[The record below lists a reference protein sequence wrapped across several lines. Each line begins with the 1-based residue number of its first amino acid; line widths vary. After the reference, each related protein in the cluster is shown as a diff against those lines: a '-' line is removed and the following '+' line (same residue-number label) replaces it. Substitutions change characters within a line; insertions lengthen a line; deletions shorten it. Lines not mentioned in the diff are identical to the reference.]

1 MAKRRVQKTL
11 RIAPPEGAVIQSEP
25 AVNFAPILSPGLAG
39 MDKAE
44 YVGQP
49 SVGADPLPYS
59 ETGGAL
65 IRKSDGADETEIS
78 KSDAADEAEISESDA
93 ADGEPDSKSAAKA
106 KRAKREEIEPFNWMD
121 AVPVLPYQRRWI
133 RDDSKLKIAVWSR
146 QSGKSFAA
154 ALRAVLKCMDKRT
167 TYIILSKGERQSRL
181 FMEKVKDFCQVFKE
195 LKTLREFSEME
206 TDDKT
211 MEVYFPHNRSRI
223 IGLPA
228 NADAARGY
236 SGNIV
241 LDEFAFHGDAHKIFA
256 ACFPIITRGYSIEV
270 ISTPNG
276 TAGKFYE
283 IAKAAGLVGSSESGV
298 RSSESD
304 HPGLRPPLLTKEGSS
319 AGTSAGGLGLP
330 DSRHRTSDFGLRT
343 SDSGRRTPNSLW
355 SGHRVDIYDAV
366 RAGLPAD
373 IQLLRSG
380 CDDEETWLQ
389 EYGCQFLSD
398 AQNYIP
404 IELIS
409 SCVHEEA
416 TTEWT
421 GYGARDKGQ
430 GESPNHEARDLYL
443 GVDIGRK
450 RDLTIAWLFEK
461 VGGILWS
468 RRLLVMKGMSFD
480 VQENEICR
488 LIDGGAAPCP
498 VSRVPYPA
506 VRRVCI
512 DQSGIG
518 MMLAEHLV
526 QRYGSMVEPV
536 TFTAQLKERLAPKVK
551 MAFEERTVRIPDN
564 REVRADINS
573 VKRFVT
579 LAGNVRFDAE
589 HTDRGH
595 ADRFWA
601 LAMVVNAASE
611 PTGHFDEVAGLV
623 GSPVMAGFQSL
634 VL

>member
-1 MAKRRVQKTL
+1 MAKRKTSNSATISL
-11 RIAPPEGAVIQSEP
+11 PDETVIRP
-25 AVNFAPILSPGLAG
+25 ASPGNPPTGHSSLR
-39 MDKAE
+39 
-44 YVGQP
+44 
-49 SVGADPLPYS
+49 ADSPIGKP
-59 ETGGAL
+59 
-65 IRKSDGADETEIS
+65 
-78 KSDAADEAEISESDA
+78 
-93 ADGEPDSKSAAKA
+93 EPDGSKK
-106 KRAKREEIEPFNWMD
+106 KPEEEPVDWNEII
-121 AVPVLPYQRRWI
+121 PVLPYQWRWI
-133 RDDSKLKIAVWSR
+133 KDESQLKVAVWSR

-154 ALRAVLKCMDKRT
+154 ALRAVLKCMHGRT
-167 TYIILSKGERQSRL
+167 QYIVLSKGERQSRM
-181 FMEKVKDFCQVFKE
+181 FMEKVKDFCTIFKE
-195 LKTLREFSEME
+195 LKFLSAFTQLE

-211 MEVYFPHNRSRI
+211 MEVYFPKTRSRI

-241 LDEFAFHGDAHKIFA
+241 LDEFAFHGDARKIFA

-283 IAKAAGLVGSSESGV
+283 IAKQAGLVGEV
-298 RSSESD
+298 RSPKSEVRGPENS
-304 HPGLRPPLLTKEGSS
+304 HAGLYPTLPMND
-319 AGTSAGGLGLP
+319 GTSGLG
-330 DSRHRTSDFGLRT
+330 RRTSDLGPRT
-343 SDSGRRTPNSLW
+343 SDSPW
-355 SGHRVDIYDAV
+355 SGHRVDIYDAI
-366 RAGLPAD
+366 AEGLPAD
-373 IQLLRSG
+373 LNLLRSG

-404 IELIS
+404 VELIS
-409 SCVHEEA
+409 TCVHEEA
-416 TTEWT
+416 TTEW
-421 GYGARDKGQ
+421 GLGSGDWELGAEKPGLGARDSGLGKGILQ
-430 GESPNHEARDLYL
+430 HPTPGTQHRDLYL

-461 VGGILWS
+461 VGEILWS
-468 RRLLVMKGMSFD
+468 RRLLVLKGTSFD
-480 VQENEICR
+480 QQEKEICQ
-488 LIDGGAAPCP
+488 LIDGGAGPSP
-498 VSRVPYPA
+498 ESRVPSPA

-526 QRYGSMVEPV
+526 QRYGALVEPV
-536 TFTAQLKERLAPKVK
+536 TFTAPLKERLAPMVK

-611 PTGHFDEVAGLV
+611 PTGHFDDVAGLV
-623 GSPVMAGFQSL
+623 GSPVMAGFANMIL
-634 VL
+634 

>member
-1 MAKRRVQKTL
+1 MAKRKTPKSL
-11 RIAPPEGAVIQSEP
+11 IARPSATEAE
-25 AVNFAPILSPGLAG
+25 APGLISPDLEAL
-39 MDKAE
+39 
-44 YVGQP
+44 
-49 SVGADPLPYS
+49 GAP
-59 ETGGAL
+59 AL
-65 IRKSDGADETEIS
+65 TPEEWQIKIRALLKKSI
-78 KSDAADEAEISESDA
+78 
-93 ADGEPDSKSAAKA
+93 
-106 KRAKREEIEPFNWMD
+106 
-121 AVPVLPYQRRWI
+121 PVLPYQERWI
-133 RDDSKLKIAVWSR
+133 KDDSQLKIAVWSR
-146 QSGKSFAA
+146 QSGKSYAA
-154 ALRAVLKCMDKRT
+154 ALRAVIKCLGRRT
-167 TYIILSKGERQSRL
+167 QYIILSKGERQSRM
-181 FMEKVKDFCQVFKE
+181 FMEKVKDFCVTFKKFKMLPGFQE
-195 LKTLREFSEME
+195 LPE

-211 MEVYFPHNRSRI
+211 MEVFFPHNRSRI

-241 LDEFAFHGDAHKIFA
+241 LDEFAFHGDAHKIYA

-283 IAKAAGLVGSSESGV
+283 IAKAAGLVAPRLVGV
-298 RSSESD
+298 NGPAMQAR
-304 HPGLRPPLLTKEGSS
+304 TQ
-319 AGTSAGGLGLP
+319 AGVPVLP
-330 DSRHRTSDFGLRT
+330 Q
-343 SDSGRRTPNSLW
+343 LW

-366 RAGLPAD
+366 REGLPAN
-373 IQLLRSG
+373 IPLLRAG

-404 IELIS
+404 VELIS
-409 SCVHEEA
+409 TCVHEEA
-416 TTEWT
+416 TTEW
-421 GYGARDKGQ
+421 ADGQ
-430 GESPNHEARDLYL
+430 MGSWADGRTRTAHLPTAYLPELYL

-461 VGGILWS
+461 VGGVLWS
-468 RRLLVMKGMSFD
+468 RALVTMKGVSFD
-480 VQENEICR
+480 EQEKAICR
-488 LIDGGAAPCP
+488 LVEGTPHPASSLSHPLPKREGQAGCSSL
-498 VSRVPYPA
+498 VTRHLSLPA

-526 QRYGSMVEPV
+526 QKYGAIVEPI
-536 TFTAQLKERLAPKVK
+536 TFTAQLKERLAPMVK
-551 MAFEERTVRIPDN
+551 QAFEERTVRIPDN

-579 LAGNVRFDAE
+579 MAGNVRFDAE

-611 PTGHFDEVAGLV
+611 PSQHFDEIAGLV
-623 GSPVMAGFQSL
+623 GSPVMAGMFNA

>member
-1 MAKRRVQKTL
+1 MAKRKRSNSQITGCESL
-11 RIAPPEGAVIQSEP
+11 DPQSAPSKDGRDEW
-25 AVNFAPILSPGLAG
+25 
-39 MDKAE
+39 
-44 YVGQP
+44 Y
-49 SVGADPLPYS
+49 
-59 ETGGAL
+59 ET
-65 IRKSDGADETEIS
+65 I
-78 KSDAADEAEISESDA
+78 
-93 ADGEPDSKSAAKA
+93 
-106 KRAKREEIEPFNWMD
+106 
-121 AVPVLPYQRRWI
+121 PVLPYQWRWI
-133 RDDSKLKIAVWSR
+133 KDDSQLKIAVWSR

-154 ALRAVLKCMDKRT
+154 ALRAVIKCMEKRAQ
-167 TYIILSKGERQSRL
+167 YIILSKGERQSRL

-195 LKTLREFSEME
+195 AKFLPEFAEYQGTE
-206 TDDKT
+206 EKT

-228 NADAARGY
+228 NPDTARGY
-236 SGNIV
+236 TGHIV
-241 LDEFAFHGDAHKIFA
+241 LDEFAFHGDAHRIYA

-283 IAKAAGLVGSSESGV
+283 IAKQAGLVGAGLALPGDAPESGA
-298 RSSESD
+298 R
-304 HPGLRPPLLTKEGSS
+304 GGQALPLQTGI
-319 AGTSAGGLGLP
+319 
-330 DSRHRTSDFGLRT
+330 
-343 SDSGRRTPNSLW
+343 W

-366 RAGLPAD
+366 SDGLPANVG
-373 IQLLRSG
+373 LLRSG

-389 EYGCQFLSD
+389 EYCCQFLSD

-409 SCVHEEA
+409 TCVHEEA
-416 TTEWT
+416 TTE
-421 GYGARDKGQ
+421 GAVVAPV
-430 GESPNHEARDLYL
+430 SPPARVAGGDTRATTTREFYL

-450 RDLTIAWLFEK
+450 RDFTIAWLFEK

-468 RRLLVMKGMSFD
+468 RRLLVMKGVSFD
-480 VQENEICR
+480 QQEKELCQ
-488 LIDGGAAPCP
+488 LIEGGAAPCP

-506 VRRVCI
+506 IRRCCV

-518 MMLAEHLV
+518 MMLAERLV
-526 QRYGSMVEPV
+526 QRYGALVEPI
-536 TFTAQLKERLAPKVK
+536 TFTAPLKERLAPMVK
-551 MAFEERTVRIPDN
+551 QAFEERTVRIPDN

-579 LAGNVRFDAE
+579 PAGNVRFDAE

-611 PTGHFDEVAGLV
+611 PNVSHFDDVAGLV
-623 GSPVMAGFQSL
+623 GSPVMAGFASM